1 MPDEKHDM
9 YMILRTL
16 NRVIYSCNGKLNEK
30 WLEHLSTLNHRCTY
44 NYSEAEDLNNF
55 GSRRIFV

>member
-16 NRVIYSCNGKLNEK
+16 NGVIYSCNGKLNEK

-55 GSRRIFV
+55 GSR